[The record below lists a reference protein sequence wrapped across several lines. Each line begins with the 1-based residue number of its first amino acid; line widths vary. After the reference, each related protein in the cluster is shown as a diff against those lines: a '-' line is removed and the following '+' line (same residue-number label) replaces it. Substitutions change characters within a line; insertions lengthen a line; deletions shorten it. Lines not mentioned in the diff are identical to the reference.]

1 MLGRGF
7 IGYLTNDLL
16 ALLLSKW
23 PFGIVYL
30 HSTPLIVHELSN
42 ITMSC
47 KHKITLKTTIIVV
60 VEIYSKGGTL
70 GEVVGVG
77 DKGTY
82 DQKKA
87 EDKGVMKWHD

>member
-1 MLGRGF
+1 MTF
-7 IGYLTNDLL
+7 WHCYLANDLL
-16 ALLLSKW
+16 ALCTYT
-23 PFGIVYL
+23 PF
-30 HSTPLIVHELSN
+30 IVHELSN

-87 EDKGVMKWHD
+87 DDKGVMKWHD